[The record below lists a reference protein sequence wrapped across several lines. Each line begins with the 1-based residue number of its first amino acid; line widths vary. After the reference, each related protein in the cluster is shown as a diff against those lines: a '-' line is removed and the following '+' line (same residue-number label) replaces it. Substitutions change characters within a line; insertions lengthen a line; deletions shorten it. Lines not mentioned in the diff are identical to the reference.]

1 MAKVECPI
9 SDEHIKA
16 VKLMSYHLNAYIKA
30 CDEVNKF
37 NKDLNYKP
45 DGNNDS

>member
-1 MAKVECPI
+1 MTEIKSPI
-9 SDEHIKA
+9 SEEHIKA
-16 VKLMSYHLNAYIKA
+16 VKLMSYHLEAYIKA

-45 DGNNDS
+45 DGKTNT